1 MKELLKTSEVSIN
14 EKRNQ
19 IVTLQEEIRN
29 ICFEC
34 IEKSKNI
41 TVGDLVYV
49 PSKNKYG
56 IFIDLHNEDVSNQI
70 IKTNFLTKLGL
81 PSKNVTTVKLNDL
94 EKVTDSIENIIN
106 NNFEGEDFDPQK
118 AIVACKDAIKNLK

>member
-1 MKELLKTSEVSIN
+1 MKELLKASEVSIN

-19 IVTLQEEIRN
+19 VATLQKEIRS

-34 IEKSKNI
+34 IEKSKDI
-41 TVGDLVYV
+41 TVGDLVYI

-56 IFIDLHNEDVSNQI
+56 IFIDLHNEDVSNQV
-70 IKTNFLTKLGL
+70 IKTNLLTKLGL
-81 PSKNVTTVKLNDL
+81 PSKNVTTVQLNDL

-118 AIVACKDAIKNLK
+118 AIHACEEAIKKLK